1 MASIIK
7 IGSTYAG
14 ILTLDGLA
22 TPVRDPSSVTF
33 YPYTVQKRTGA
44 GSSVGLGNPYC
55 MLTWKTIARAQRDQL
70 RTFCTGVSA
79 VIYCVLPT
87 NDSNLTV
94 GTYTGNMTWPLVEK
108 YYYTLLTDFSITI
121 YNLVTYT
128 P

>member
-7 IGSTYAG
+7 IGSNYAG
-14 ILTLDGLA
+14 LLTLDALA
-22 TPVRDPSSVTF
+22 TPVKDPASVTF

-44 GSSVGLGNPYC
+44 GSSVGLGNPYAV
-55 MLTWKTIARAQRDQL
+55 LTWKYILRAQRDQL

-79 VIYCVLPT
+79 VVYFVLPT

-94 GTYTGNMTWPLVEK
+94 GTYTGNMTWPLVEN
-108 YYYTLLTDFSITI
+108 YYYNLLTGFSITI